1 MRNVGC
7 ADGSIHDEPCGTI
20 TTSVWAG
27 ARSGAVARINTLPG
41 LPARNVAVA
50 LDCAPRGTVT
60 RLGEKVPLPACPVP
74 DGSCAKSM
82 VRFRSFATGWN
93 WLSRKSTVS
102 RAVSPTRSVAG
113 LIVSRRRWVGA
124 CSVTR
129 GVSPGPPS
137 TVSASTKLRAR
148 KDPNAIIAARLAP
161 VEPGAHPR
169 LPCVAWLQVG
179 SGLVPTIGCFCGMR
193 GRECDRD
200 GVCRWRALGAR
211 LARVLAHDRLVREGL
226 KPLAHVDA
234 GPRDQLDHQDTDEP
248 LPGVDPVGR
257 AVGST
262 PRIAAERAVRTGHPE
277 VCDDGE
283 AEPEADPGP
292 HGRSEEHTSELQSP
306 CNLVCRLLL
315 EKKKN
320 TCRNSADGKAC
331 MEECSQ

>member
-1 MRNVGC
+1 
-7 ADGSIHDEPCGTI
+7 
-20 TTSVWAG
+20 
-27 ARSGAVARINTLPG
+27 
-41 LPARNVAVA
+41 
-50 LDCAPRGTVT
+50 
-60 RLGEKVPLPACPVP
+60 
-74 DGSCAKSM
+74 M

-129 GVSPGPPS
+129 GVLPGPPS

-211 LARVLAHDRLVREGL
+211 LARVLAHDRLVREGP
-226 KPLAHVDA
+226 KQVAHVDA
-234 GPRDQLDHQDTDEP
+234 GPRDQLDHQDADEL

-292 HGRSEEHTSELQSP
+292 QGRWRQIARRARRHQLHGLGRDDSNTVELATVGEHLQKAGVVQRRGVQAGTSRAVGAGPTRAFAAYDRSEEHTSELQSP

-315 EKKKN
+315 EKKKKKKED
-320 TCRNSADGKAC
+320 TSLFTHIII
-331 MEECSQ
+331 ST